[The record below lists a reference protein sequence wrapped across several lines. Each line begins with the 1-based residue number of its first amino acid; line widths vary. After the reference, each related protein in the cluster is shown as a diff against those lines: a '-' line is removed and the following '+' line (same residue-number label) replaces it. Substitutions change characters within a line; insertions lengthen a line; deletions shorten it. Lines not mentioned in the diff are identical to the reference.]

1 MYSIEAI
8 DVAKYKN
15 SVGQLVAIAESERQ
29 TPITEFIGMISKA
42 VENSQLKKKSRASV
56 IADAAYMAAVQAGD
70 MEIAQRMVD
79 EYVVL

>member
-1 MYSIEAI
+1 MLLTVLEYVKDGVRLYSIEAI

-42 VENSQLKKKSRASV
+42 VENSQLKKKSRD
-56 IADAAYMAAVQAGD
+56 I
-70 MEIAQRMVD
+70 
-79 EYVVL
+79 